1 MSLSV
6 INVIKGAERLQKPFD
21 KRISE
26 LQICENELLQ
36 DDKVQLYLF
45 LHQEILKQREK
56 KKSSTLNF

>member
-45 LHQEILKQREK
+45 LHQEILK
-56 KKSSTLNF
+56 